1 MSPHLDDF
9 AKTLRKRSTDT
20 ENILWRSLRAK
31 RLQGLKF
38 RRQEP
43 IGKYIVDFVCH
54 EKKII
59 IELDGGQHS
68 EESGNDQE
76 RDEWLRS
83 QGFRVLRFWNNDV
96 LSQTE
101 EILEIILKKCL
112 ESPSPSSPPIKGG
125 ENRGIPSREDISKR
139 KTGGY

>member
-1 MSPHLDDF
+1 MYPDRDDL
-9 AKTLRKRSTDT
+9 ARILRKRSTGA
-20 ENILWRSLRAK
+20 ENFLWKQIRAK
-31 RLQGLKF
+31 RLNRMKF

-43 IGKYIVDFVCH
+43 IGKYIVDFVCR

-68 EESGNDQE
+68 EQREKDQE

-83 QGFRVLRFWNNDV
+83 EGFRVLRFWNNDI
-96 LSQTE
+96 LRKIE
-101 EILEIILKKCL
+101 DILEITLKECL

-125 ENRGIPSREDISKR
+125 DIPGES
-139 KTGGY
+139 

>member
-1 MSPHLDDF
+1 MGPHIDDF
-9 AKTLRKRSTDT
+9 AKTLRKRSTDA
-20 ENILWRSLRAK
+20 ENLLWKHLRAK
-31 RLQGLKF
+31 RLMGLKF

-68 EESGNDQE
+68 EESEKDQE
-76 RDEWLRS
+76 RDEWFRS
-83 QGFRVLRFWNNDV
+83 EGFRVLRFWNNDV
-96 LSQTE
+96 LGQTE

-125 ENRGIPSREDISKR
+125 VIR
-139 KTGGY
+139 KVP